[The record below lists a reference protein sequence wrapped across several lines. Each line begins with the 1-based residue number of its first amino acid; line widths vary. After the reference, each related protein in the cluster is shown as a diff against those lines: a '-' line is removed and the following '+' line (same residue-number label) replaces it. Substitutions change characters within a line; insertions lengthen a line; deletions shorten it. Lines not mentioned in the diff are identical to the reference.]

1 MGDEAVAG
9 ARGGLWAAVVEQPL
23 APKDFRDSS
32 VHPFRRDTQTSP
44 FPGILRDRPLS
55 RPPALA
61 IPVPENTMTAHPT
74 QLAKDFR
81 HVAKL
86 AGFSLA
92 ASDLTI
98 ESLSAPHRPPTRLP
112 PGTMAVYLFRHQ
124 GRVLKIGKAGPNSNA
139 RYTSQHYSPGAA
151 QSTLA
156 ASLLKRGTEI
166 GIREVTDS
174 TVGDWIR
181 ENTDRC
187 NLLLDSG
194 YPIRLLTLLESFLQ
208 CRLDP
213 VFEGFRN
220 QR

>member
-1 MGDEAVAG
+1 M
-9 ARGGLWAAVVEQPL
+9 
-23 APKDFRDSS
+23 
-32 VHPFRRDTQTSP
+32 
-44 FPGILRDRPLS
+44 
-55 RPPALA
+55 
-61 IPVPENTMTAHPT
+61 
-74 QLAKDFR
+74 
-81 HVAKL
+81 
-86 AGFSLA
+86 
-92 ASDLTI
+92 
-98 ESLSAPHRPPTRLP
+98 
-112 PGTMAVYLFRHQ
+112 
-124 GRVLKIGKAGPNSNA
+124 LKIGKAGPNSNA

-187 NLLLDSG
+187 NFLVDSG